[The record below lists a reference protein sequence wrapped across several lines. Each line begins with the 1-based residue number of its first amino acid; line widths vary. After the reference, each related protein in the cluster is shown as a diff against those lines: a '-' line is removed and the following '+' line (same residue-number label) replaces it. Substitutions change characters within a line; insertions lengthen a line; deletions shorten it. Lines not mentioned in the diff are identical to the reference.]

1 MNRPHPRGFTLVE
14 MLVALAILAILG
26 VLSWRGVEGLV
37 HARGRID
44 AETRDTER
52 VVRTLEQMRV
62 DLERRVP
69 DVLFGGGDVRGDRLP
84 MAVELAIDARGR
96 SGLAVLRSRA
106 DVPGAERVTYA
117 VDGNVLARL
126 ATPAATGSATG
137 GESTRVV
144 LVDGVN
150 RFGVRVLLA
159 AGWTDLR
166 AYLDAGLAGGR
177 VAALEMSIERV
188 GGERYVQVVE
198 L

>member
-1 MNRPHPRGFTLVE
+1 MNRPHLRGFTLVE
-14 MLVALAILAILG
+14 MLVALTILAILG
-26 VLSWRGVEGLV
+26 VLAWRGIEGLA

-52 VVRTLEQMRV
+52 VVRTLAQMRV

-84 MAVELAIDARGR
+84 MAVELAIDAKGR
-96 SGLAVLRSRA
+96 SGLAVLRSRT
-106 DVPGAERVTYA
+106 DVPSAERVTYV
-117 VDGNVLARL
+117 VDGDVLARL
-126 ATPAATGSATG
+126 ATPTAAGS
-137 GESTRVV
+137 ESTRVV
-144 LVDGVN
+144 LVDGVHG
-150 RFGVRVLLA
+150 FGVRVLLA
-159 AGWTDLR
+159 SGWTDLR

-177 VAALEMSIERV
+177 VAALEMSIERA

>member
-1 MNRPHPRGFTLVE
+1 MTRPHPRGFTLVE

-26 VLSWRGVEGLV
+26 VLSWRGIEGLV

-44 AETRDTER
+44 NETRDTEC
-52 VVRTLEQMRV
+52 VVRTLAQMRV

-84 MAVELAIDARGR
+84 MAVELAIDEKGR

-106 DVPGAERVTYA
+106 DVPGAERVTYR
-117 VDGNVLARL
+117 VDGDVLARL
-126 ATPAATGSATG
+126 ATPTVTGS
-137 GESTRVV
+137 ESTRVV
-144 LVDGVN
+144 LVDGVR

-177 VAALEMSIERV
+177 VAALEVSIERT

>member
-1 MNRPHPRGFTLVE
+1 MNRPHLLGLTLVE

-26 VLSWRGVEGLV
+26 VLAWRGIEGLV

-44 AETRDTER
+44 ADTRDTER
-52 VVRTLEQMRV
+52 IVRTLEQMRV

-84 MAVELAIDARGR
+84 MAVELAIDAKGR

-117 VDGNVLARL
+117 VDGDVLARL
-126 ATPAATGSATG
+126 ATPATTGS
-137 GESTRVV
+137 ESTRVV
-144 LVDGVN
+144 LIDGVH

-177 VAALEMSIERV
+177 VAALEVSIERA

>member
-26 VLSWRGVEGLV
+26 VLSWRGIEGLV

-44 AETRDTER
+44 VETRDTER

-84 MAVELAIDARGR
+84 MAVELAIDAKGR

>member
-1 MNRPHPRGFTLVE
+1 MKRSHARGFTLVE

-26 VLSWRGVEGLV
+26 VLAWRGIDALV
-37 HARGRID
+37 HARARID

-52 VVRTLEQMRV
+52 VVRTLAQMRV
-62 DLERRVP
+62 DLDRRVP
-69 DVLFGGGDVRGDRLP
+69 DALFGGGGTHGDRLP
-84 MAVELAIDARGR
+84 IALELAIDASGR
-96 SGLAVLRSRA
+96 PGLAVLRTRA

-117 VDGNVLARL
+117 VDGDVLARV
-126 ATPAATGSATG
+126 ATPAATG
-137 GESTRVV
+137 GEPARVV
-144 LVDGVN
+144 LVDGV
-150 RFGVRVLLA
+150 RVFGLRVLLA

-177 VAALEMSIERV
+177 VAALEMSIERS